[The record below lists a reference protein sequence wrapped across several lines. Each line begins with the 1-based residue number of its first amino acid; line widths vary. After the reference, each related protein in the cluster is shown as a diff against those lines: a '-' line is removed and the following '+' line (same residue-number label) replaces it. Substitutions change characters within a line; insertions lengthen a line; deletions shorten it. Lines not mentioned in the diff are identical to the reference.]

1 MLLFVI
7 CIVLLMIENA
17 LYTDIGHH
25 SFRAANSVFK
35 AKKKSREHHARGP
48 SHCSGMGRPVQDAP
62 SFAVLF
68 DDYAVSTTAK
78 ETFDPPG
85 DVMLL

>member
-1 MLLFVI
+1 MLLLVI
-7 CIVLLMIENA
+7 CLVLLMIKIA

-25 SFRAANSVFK
+25 SFLTDGVFIDIEK
-35 AKKKSREHHARGP
+35 GPQASRSRP
-48 SHCSGMGRPVQDAP
+48 YSRNGMGRPVQDAP

>member
-1 MLLFVI
+1 
-7 CIVLLMIENA
+7 MIEIA

-25 SFRAANSVFK
+25 SFLTDGVFIDMEKGPRA
-35 AKKKSREHHARGP
+35 SRSRPYSRNGT
-48 SHCSGMGRPVQDAP
+48 GRPMQDAL
-62 SFAVLF
+62 SLAVLF

>member
-1 MLLFVI
+1 MLLLVI
-7 CIVLLMIENA
+7 CTVLLMIENA
-17 LYTDIGHH
+17 LFTNIGHH
-25 SFRAANSVFK
+25 SFLADSVFIAIEK
-35 AKKKSREHHARGP
+35 GPRASRSRPYSRNET
-48 SHCSGMGRPVQDAP
+48 GRPVQGAP
-62 SFAVLF
+62 SLAVLF

>member
-1 MLLFVI
+1 MA
-7 CIVLLMIENA
+7 IEKGPQA
-17 LYTDIGHH
+17 
-25 SFRAANSVFK
+25 
-35 AKKKSREHHARGP
+35 SRSRP
-48 SHCSGMGRPVQDAP
+48 YSRKRMGRPVQDAP
-62 SFAVLF
+62 SLAVLC

>member
-1 MLLFVI
+1 M
-7 CIVLLMIENA
+7 
-17 LYTDIGHH
+17 
-25 SFRAANSVFK
+25 
-35 AKKKSREHHARGP
+35 
-48 SHCSGMGRPVQDAP
+48 QDAL
-62 SFAVLF
+62 SLAVLF

>member
-1 MLLFVI
+1 MLLLAI

-17 LYTDIGHH
+17 LYTNIGHH
-25 SFRAANSVFK
+25 SFLAGSVFMAIEK
-35 AKKKSREHHARGP
+35 GPQASRSRP
-48 SHCSGMGRPVQDAP
+48 YSRKRMGRPMQDAP
-62 SFAVLF
+62 SLAVLC
-68 DDYAVSTTAK
+68 DDYGVSTTAK

>member
-1 MLLFVI
+1 
-7 CIVLLMIENA
+7 MIENA
-17 LYTDIGHH
+17 LYTNIGHH
-25 SFRAANSVFK
+25 SFLAGSVFIAIEK
-35 AKKKSREHHARGP
+35 GPQASRSRP
-48 SHCSGMGRPVQDAP
+48 YSRNRMGRPMQDTP
-62 SFAVLF
+62 SLAVLC

>member
-1 MLLFVI
+1 MLLLVI

-17 LYTDIGHH
+17 LYTNIGHH
-25 SFRAANSVFK
+25 SFLAGSVFVDIEK
-35 AKKKSREHHARGP
+35 GPQASRSRP
-48 SHCSGMGRPVQDAP
+48 YSRNGMGRPVQDAP

-78 ETFDPPG
+78 ETFDAPG
-85 DVMLL
+85 DVMML